1 MRLDGKVALIT
12 GGGTGIGAAVARC
25 FAAEGAGVVLF
36 GRRLE
41 PLEEVAADIGGLAV
55 SGDAA
60 SADDANRA
68 VSAAVERFG
77 GLDVLVTCAGAL
89 TFGEALEVDDETWE
103 RDLRSNLTTC
113 MASSRAALPAMLQ
126 RGGGSI
132 IILSSAAAVLG
143 TPGFVTYTTA
153 KTALIGLM
161 RSLAVDYGK
170 RGIRANVVLPGLI
183 RTAMSDAMMA
193 DIASARGISMEETY
207 TRFTAVNALGRA
219 ADPAELATVCLFL
232 ASSDSSFVT
241 GSVLT
246 ADGGHTIANVG
257 TAAFADG

>member
-1 MRLDGKVALIT
+1 MRLDGKAALIT
-12 GGGTGIGAAVARC
+12 GGGTGIGAAIARC

-41 PLEEVAADIGGLAV
+41 PLEEIAAEVGGLAV

-60 SADDANRA
+60 STEDANRA

-77 GLDVLVTCAGAL
+77 GLDVLVTSAGAL
-89 TFGEALEVDDETWE
+89 TFGTALEVDEQTWE
-103 RDLRSNLTTC
+103 KDLRSNLMTC
-113 MASSRAALPAMLQ
+113 IVTSRAALPAMLA

-161 RSLAVDYGK
+161 RALAVDYGK
-170 RGIRANVVLPGLI
+170 RGVRANVVLPGLV
-183 RTAMSDAMMA
+183 RTAMSDAMME
-193 DIASARGISMEETY
+193 DIAASQGISMEETY
-207 TRFTAVNALGRA
+207 ARFTAVNSLGRA

-257 TAAFADG
+257 TAVFAD